1 MFRFL
6 GLYSKYPFMFYVGEF
21 FYYFIN
27 TAAVIFGW
35 CWIGRTLVKMGY
47 ERDKLKKYV
56 IICILISIPTGY
68 ISSRAVGMFYF
79 PLDQWSLDFLWKQV
93 LSGETHTF
101 HGSLI
106 LPILL
111 YSLLGLL
118 FRYKIWHILD
128 TIFLYLPLAHAIG
141 RVSCVVVGCCWGRK
155 VALHLFGFKIYFQN
169 PTPLWA
175 VGLNLCIYYF
185 LKQLHIHTYLNP
197 ENPRNHKGATT
208 ASYLMLYGVDRLYME
223 IFRNERIIFMGLT
236 QAQIVMLINILI
248 GFSIFAV
255 IKYLRPKEGSP
266 SYVGTSNSS
275 ITESYLD
282 IKPLILLAGFVCL
295 NLFLL
300 FLFYYLIIKI
310 RVFPFPFQKVH
321 SIAQAY
327 KLILSYFPLLI
338 LPIISIFFLKKARL
352 PILEK
357 FAVQGNSKIII
368 IFTAIG
374 LTASVF
380 YSVDLLILSEPR
392 LRGLAFWPPVLIL
405 SLINAFTEEI
415 AFRLAAFSL
424 FLNAGFK
431 RITAILMQALLYSS
445 VHFLFNP
452 TLGLLSLIYGIILGV
467 LMDRTQSITLC
478 IICHFIIDLGAI
490 GRPILVY

>member
-6 GLYSKYPFMFYVGEF
+6 GLYSKYPFMFFVGEF
-21 FYYFIN
+21 LYYSTNI
-27 TAAVIFGW
+27 AAVIFGW
-35 CWIGRTLVKMGY
+35 FWIGQKLIEMGY

-56 IICILISIPTGY
+56 IICIFISIPGGY
-68 ISSRAVGMFYF
+68 ISSRAAGMFYF
-79 PLDQWSLDFLWKQV
+79 PLDQWSLDFLLKQV

-111 YSLLGLL
+111 YSLLGFL
-118 FRYKIWHILD
+118 FRYKTWHILD

-185 LKQLHIHTYLNP
+185 LKQLHTHTYLNP
-197 ENPRNHKGATT
+197 ANPRNYKGATT

-223 IFRNERIIFMGLT
+223 IFRNERIVSMGLT

-248 GFSIFAV
+248 GFCIVAL
-255 IKYLRPKEGSP
+255 IKYLRPKEASP
-266 SYVGTSNSS
+266 SYVGISKPS

-282 IKPLILLAGFVCL
+282 IKPLILLAGFVFL

-300 FLFYYLIIKI
+300 FLFYYLVMKI

-327 KLILSYFPLLI
+327 KLILTYFPLLI
-338 LPIISIFFLKKARL
+338 LPIISIIILKKAPL

-357 FAVQGNSKIII
+357 FAIRSNLKDVTT
-368 IFTAIG
+368 FTVIG

-380 YSVDLLILSEPR
+380 YSVYLLILCEPR
-392 LRGLAFWPPVLIL
+392 LRGLAFWPPVFIL

-415 AFRLAAFSL
+415 TFRLAAFGL
-424 FLNAGFK
+424 LLNAGFK
-431 RITAILMQALLYSS
+431 RITAILLQALLYSS
-445 VHFLFNP
+445 AHFLLNS
-452 TLGLLSLIYGIILGV
+452 TLGVLSLVYGIILGV

-490 GRPILVY
+490 GRPILAY